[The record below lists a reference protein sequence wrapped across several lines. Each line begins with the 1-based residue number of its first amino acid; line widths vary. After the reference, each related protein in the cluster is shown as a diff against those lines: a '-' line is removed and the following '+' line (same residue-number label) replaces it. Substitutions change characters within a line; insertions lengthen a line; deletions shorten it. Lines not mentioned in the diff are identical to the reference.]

1 MYTYVRC
8 GLWGLQS
15 VCIPMV
21 GIPIFWRIFWWIA
34 EYLRSCFL
42 HSVEFWVSNYCFF
55 QGTFIKTF
63 TSLFFFLQKNL
74 QCPDCPKRFP
84 MASVLKY
91 HQEKAHQSKSQICNI
106 CGKVVLKMKNHI
118 LMIHSGEKRF
128 RMCSSYVFTNPEF
141 SICYCFF
148 KKKLSSQ

>member
-1 MYTYVRC
+1 MILHTYEH
-8 GLWGLQS
+8 L
-15 VCIPMV
+15 
-21 GIPIFWRIFWWIA
+21 
-34 EYLRSCFL
+34 
-42 HSVEFWVSNYCFF
+42 CFF
-55 QGTFIKTF
+55 FYIQWSFEYQTTVFQGNFCKKF
-63 TSLFFFLQKNL
+63 PLFFLQKNL

-141 SICYCFF
+141 SICYCIFEKSCLF
-148 KKKLSSQ
+148 NKNNGYIGIL

>member
-1 MYTYVRC
+1 MGFTVSMYTYGRHTYFLTNFLMNC
-8 GLWGLQS
+8 
-15 VCIPMV
+15 
-21 GIPIFWRIFWWIA
+21 GIPSI
-34 EYLRSCFL
+34 L
-42 HSVEFWVSNYCFF
+42 FF
-55 QGTFIKTF
+55 TFSGVLSIKLLF
-63 TSLFFFLQKNL
+63 FSGNFYKNFHLSLFFLQKNL